1 MCSVHRELYYR
12 IVGLISWCGGECDYT
27 ASTDW
32 PEFGLECRSNI
43 TINALSRRRVQLMV
57 FAVEQQLFYTF
68 HTMVW
73 IQTVTV
79 IGHPRGY
86 CGTAGSTQP
95 PFSFTFKSANTGP
108 GAAKQKRN
116 GCSVA
121 YRLLWFNCTTCYI
134 LISYADSQLKLGY
147 CSTFF
152 SEQSHMNTDG
162 YGQYYDHTTLLSCCM
177 SATGLQLHDC

>member
-1 MCSVHRELYYR
+1 MHHVLANRSTGCKAVDCSRNN
-12 IVGLISWCGGECDYT
+12 GISGQ
-27 ASTDW
+27 
-32 PEFGLECRSNI
+32 P
-43 TINALSRRRVQLMV
+43 NAVASRRVV
-57 FAVEQQLFYTF
+57 STND
-68 HTMVW
+68 
-73 IQTVTV
+73 
-79 IGHPRGY
+79 GHPRGY

-134 LISYADSQLKLGY
+134 LISYADSQLKVGY

-152 SEQSHMNTDG
+152 SGQSHMNTGG
-162 YGQYYDHTTLLSCCM
+162 YGQYYYQTTLLSCCM
-177 SATGLQLHDC
+177 SLHVYSYMIASCSGL

>member
-1 MCSVHRELYYR
+1 MPKSQRGVPDPVLKPGSAPMGRSDQNR
-12 IVGLISWCGGECDYT
+12 GLG
-27 ASTDW
+27 AK
-32 PEFGLECRSNI
+32 FGSQSACNRKP
-43 TINALSRRRVQLMV
+43 LSRDSGRLS
-57 FAVEQQLFYTF
+57 VETRLLRSRATC
-68 HTMVW
+68 
-73 IQTVTV
+73 
-79 IGHPRGY
+79 GHPRGY